1 MNLYKITS
9 RKFSSQ
15 LHKRMKEIVPT
26 KVQEFKDIRAK
37 YGEHKISEITVGQVL
52 GGMRGMP
59 GIFYETSKLNAQKG
73 ILYRNHNLFDLCN
86 ELKHKNSQ
94 EPLPEALIW
103 YLFTG
108 EIPNQSQVESMIN
121 EVNKRSSLPKET
133 EDLIKSLPRDLH
145 PMTQLSMGVL
155 SMQRNSHFAKAYRE
169 GVGKGKYWEPYF
181 EDSLDLISKL
191 PRLAALI
198 YNHTFKN
205 GQATPEINHHSHM
218 SQNFANMLGISNEGF
233 ENILSHYLV
242 LHADHEGGNVSAH
255 TVHLVGSALS
265 DPYLSYS
272 AGLNGL
278 AGPLHGLANQE
289 VLRWLLD
296 CQVALGNNPTDEALS
311 KYVKDT
317 LASGKVVPGY
327 GHAVLREVDPRY
339 TIQIQIGDKYLP
351 NNELFKLVKQ
361 CLRVVPKILGETGK
375 VKNPWPN
382 VDCSS
387 GVLLYYYGLKEFD
400 FYTVMFGVSRAIG
413 TLSMLTWSRAYG
425 LPIERPNSI
434 TLDWIK
440 ENVKL

>member
-1 MNLYKITS
+1 MKGYV
-9 RKFSSQ
+9 Q
-15 LHKRMKEIVPT
+15 KRGFCMLKERMRQVIPGKLKELKEVKEIYGDKSLGEI
-26 KVQEFKDIRAK
+26 KV
-37 YGEHKISEITVGQVL
+37 SQVL
-52 GGMRGMP
+52 GGMRGMT
-59 GIFYETSKLNAQKG
+59 GLFYETSKLDANKG
-73 ILYRNHNLFDLCN
+73 IMYRNHNLFELC
-86 ELKHKNSQ
+86 EKLKFRGSE

-108 EIPNQSQVESMIN
+108 EIPTNEQVEFMIKN
-121 EVNKRSSLPKET
+121 VHERSALPKET
-133 EDLIKSLPRDLH
+133 EDLMNSLPKDLH

-155 SMQRNSHFAKAYRE
+155 SMQRHSHFAKAYRG
-169 GVGKGKYWEPYF
+169 GVGKAKYWETYY
-181 EDSLDLISKL
+181 EDSMDLISRL

-198 YNHTFKN
+198 YNNVFKN
-205 GQATPEINHHSHM
+205 GRQTPEMNPSFHL
-218 SQNFANMLGISNEGF
+218 SQNFGHMLGFNDAAF
-233 ENILSHYLV
+233 HNIISHYLV

-255 TVHLVGSALS
+255 SVHLVGSALS
-265 DPYLSYS
+265 DAYYSYS

-296 CQVALGNNPTDEALS
+296 CQTAVGNNPTDQALE
-311 KYVKDT
+311 KYVRDT

-339 TIQIQIGDKYLP
+339 TIQVQIGEKFLP

-361 CLRVVPKILGETGK
+361 CFKVIPKILQETGK

-387 GVLLYYYGLKEFD
+387 GVLLYYYGLREFD

-413 TLSMLTWSRAYG
+413 TLSELTWSRAFG
-425 LPIERPNSI
+425 LPIERPGSV

-440 ENVKL
+440 QNVKH

>member
-1 MNLYKITS
+1 MKVYHISNKRFSCLLHERMRAIMPEKI
-9 RKFSSQ
+9 
-15 LHKRMKEIVPT
+15 
-26 KVQEFKDIRAK
+26 QEFKEIKAK
-37 YGEHKISEITVGQVL
+37 YGQKKIAEITVEQVL

-73 ILYRNHNLFDLCN
+73 ILYRSHNLFDLCE
-86 ELKHKNSQ
+86 ELKYKNSQ

-108 EIPNQSQVESMIN
+108 EVPNEAQIESVIQ
-121 EVNKRSSLPKET
+121 EVNKRSHLPKET
-133 EDLIKSLPRDLH
+133 EELIKNLPKNMH

-155 SMQRNSHFAKAYRE
+155 SMQKDSLFAKAYRD
-169 GVGKGKYWEPYF
+169 GLGKGKYWEPYF

-191 PRLAALI
+191 PRLASLI
-198 YNHTFKN
+198 YNNVFKN
-205 GQATPEINHHSHM
+205 GVTPALNPQFHM
-218 SQNFANMLGISNEGF
+218 SKNFAHMLGLKDEGF

-296 CQVALGNNPTDEALS
+296 CQANLGKNPSENDVEQ
-311 KYVKDT
+311 YVRKT
-317 LASGKVVPGY
+317 LAQGKVVPGY

-339 TIQIQIGDKYLP
+339 TIQVKIGDKYLP
-351 NNELFKLVKQ
+351 NNDLFKLVKLCFQ
-361 CLRVVPKILGETGK
+361 VIPKVLGETGK

-413 TLSMLTWSRAYG
+413 TLSMLTWARAYG
-425 LPIERPNSI
+425 LPIERPGSI
-434 TLDWIK
+434 TLQWIK
-440 ENVKL
+440 EHVKI

>member
-1 MNLYKITS
+1 MKGYIP
-9 RKFSSQ
+9 
-15 LHKRMKEIVPT
+15 KRGFCILKDRMRQVIPIKLKELKEV
-26 KVQEFKDIRAK
+26 KEQ
-37 YGEHKISEITVGQVL
+37 YGEKKIGEIKVSQVL
-52 GGMRGMP
+52 GGMRGLT
-59 GIFYETSKLNAQKG
+59 GLFYETSKLDANKG
-73 ILYRNHNLFDLCN
+73 IMYRNHNLFQLCD
-86 ELKHKNSQ
+86 ELKFRNSE

-108 EIPNQSQVESMIN
+108 EVPTAPQVEFMIKN
-121 EVNKRSSLPKET
+121 VQQRSKLPKET
-133 EDLIKSLPRDLH
+133 EEMINSLPKDLH

-155 SMQRNSHFAKAYRE
+155 SMQRHSHFAKAYRD
-169 GVGKGKYWEPYF
+169 GIGKAKYWEHYY
-181 EDSLDLISKL
+181 EDSMDLISRL

-198 YNHTFKN
+198 YNNVFKN
-205 GQATPEINHHSHM
+205 GKKTPEMNPDLHL
-218 SQNFANMLGISNEGF
+218 SQNFGHMLGLTDPAF
-233 ENILSHYLV
+233 HNIISHYLV

-255 TVHLVGSALS
+255 SVHLVGSALS
-265 DPYLSYS
+265 DAYYSYS

-296 CQVALGNNPTDEALS
+296 CQNSLGLNPSDQALE
-311 KYVKDT
+311 KYVRDT

-339 TIQIQIGDKYLP
+339 TIQVQIGDKFLP

-361 CLRVVPKILGETGK
+361 CFKVIPKILAETGK

-400 FYTVMFGVSRAIG
+400 FYTVMFGVSRSIG
-413 TLSMLTWSRAYG
+413 TLSMLTWARAFG
-425 LPIERPNSI
+425 LPIERPGSV
-434 TLDWIK
+434 TLDWIRQ
-440 ENVKL
+440 NVK

>member
-1 MNLYKITS
+1 MKMYNIV
-9 RKFSSQ
+9 RKKSSG
-15 LHKRMKEIVPT
+15 LLRDRMRAIVPG
-26 KVQEFKDIRAK
+26 KVQEYKDVK
-37 YGEHKISEITVGQVL
+37 KTYGDKKIGEITVDQVM
-52 GGMRGMP
+52 GGMRGMH
-59 GIFYETSKLNAQKG
+59 GLFYETSKLDAQKG
-73 ILYRNHNLFDLCN
+73 IMYRQHNLFDLC
-86 ELKHKNSQ
+86 ETLKYKGSK

-108 EIPNQSQVESMIN
+108 EIPNEAQIESTIKEIN
-121 EVNKRSSLPKET
+121 DRSSLSKET
-133 EDLIKSLPRDLH
+133 EALIRSLPKDMH
-145 PMTQLSMGVL
+145 PMTQLSIGVM
-155 SMQRNSHFAKAYRE
+155 SMQRTSHFAKAYRE
-169 GVGKGKYWEPYF
+169 GVSKGKYWEPYF
-181 EDSLDLISKL
+181 EDSMDLIAKL
-191 PRLAALI
+191 PRLASLI
-198 YNHTFKN
+198 YNCTYKN
-205 GQATPEINHHSHM
+205 GQVPDINTNHHM
-218 SQNFANMLGISNEGF
+218 TKNFANMLGLPEEGF

-265 DPYLSYS
+265 DPYLSFS

-296 CQVALGNNPTDEALS
+296 CQQAIGLNPSDADLE
-311 KYVKDT
+311 KYVRGT

-339 TIQIQIGDKYLP
+339 AIQVQIGDKYLS

-361 CLRVVPKILGETGK
+361 CFKVIPKILGETGK

-387 GVLLYYYGLKEFD
+387 GVLLYYYGLREFD
-400 FYTVMFGVSRAIG
+400 MYTVLFGVSRAIG

-425 LPIERPNSI
+425 LAIERPGSI

-440 ENVKL
+440 NNVKL

>member
-1 MNLYKITS
+1 MRAYKITS
-9 RKFSSQ
+9 KRFSTTL
-15 LHKRMKEIVPT
+15 LHERMRAIMPEKIHEFKEI
-26 KVQEFKDIRAK
+26 KAK
-37 YGEHKISEITVGQVL
+37 YGSKKMAEVTVDQVL
-52 GGMRGMP
+52 GGMRGIP

-73 ILYRNHNLFDLCN
+73 ILYRSHNLFELC
-86 ELKHKNSQ
+86 EQLKYKNSA

-108 EIPNQSQVESMIN
+108 EVPNEHQVESVIK
-121 EVNKRSSLPKET
+121 EVNKRSHLPKET
-133 EDLIKSLPRDLH
+133 EALIRSLPVDMH

-155 SMQRNSHFAKAYRE
+155 SMQKHSHFAKAYRD
-169 GVGKGKYWEPYF
+169 GIHKTKYWEPYF

-191 PRLAALI
+191 PRLASLI
-198 YNHTFKN
+198 Y
-205 GQATPEINHHSHM
+205 HHSFKDGRCPDLNPNWHLAK
-218 SQNFANMLGISNEGF
+218 NFANMLGLPNEGF

-265 DPYLSYS
+265 DPYLSFS

-296 CQVALGNNPTDEALS
+296 CQAILGKNPTDADVE
-311 KYVKDT
+311 KYVRNT

-339 TIQIQIGDKYLP
+339 TIQVQIGDKYLP
-351 NNELFKLVKQ
+351 DFELFKLVKQ
-361 CLRVVPKILGETGK
+361 CLRVIPKVLGETGK

-425 LPIERPNSI
+425 LPIERPGSI
-434 TLDWIK
+434 TLQWIK
-440 ENVKL
+440 DNVQL